1 MNRFFGAEPALAPF
15 RAFSGVHLIV
25 LALLIAVNYL
35 LLRYMAGRRSERAR
49 KAFRVSAATA
59 LLFLELLEQGWKAG
73 AGVWAFDTSLPLHL
87 CRVSAFIV
95 AFLLLTGNR
104 YLYEIG
110 YFWGIAGAANA
121 IITPTLGAH
130 GFPHLLFFKFF
141 LSHGLIVLSMLY
153 LTLIEGYRPTG
164 RSILRIAVITNIYAG
179 LVAVI
184 DYLLGA
190 NYLYLCENPGGST
203 ALAPFGPWPRYL
215 PALWIIGT
223 IAVLLLYLPFA
234 VRDIRGRRKE

>member
-1 MNRFFGAEPALAPF
+1 MNRFFGAEPGLEPF
-15 RAFSGVHLIV
+15 RAFSGVHLVV
-25 LALLIAVNYL
+25 LALLIAGNFL
-35 LLRYMAGRRSERAR
+35 LLRYMADHRTDRAQ
-49 KAFRVSAATA
+49 KTFRVSAASA

-73 AGVWAFDTSLPLHL
+73 AGVWAFDTALPLHL

-95 AFLLLTGNR
+95 AFVLLTGNR

-110 YFWGIAGAANA
+110 YFWGIAGALNA

-141 LSHGLIVLSMLY
+141 ISHDLIVLSMLY
-153 LTLIEGYRPTG
+153 LTLIERYRPTG
-164 RSILRIAVITNIYAG
+164 RSIIRIAVITNIYAG

-190 NYLYLCENPGGST
+190 NYLYLCENPGGAT
-203 ALAPFGPWPRYL
+203 ILAPFGPWPRYL

-223 IAVLLLYLPFA
+223 VAVLLLYLPFA
-234 VRDIRGRRKE
+234 VRDMRNRQRV